1 MPMVL
6 ITYLPY
12 WCRRLMY
19 AGDSQYYFCSSSKH
33 LMYWPVLNSGFASI
47 NTINTLKRRVKN

>member
-1 MPMVL
+1 
-6 ITYLPY
+6 
-12 WCRRLMY
+12 MY
-19 AGDSQYYFCSSSKH
+19 AGDSQYYFWSSSKH